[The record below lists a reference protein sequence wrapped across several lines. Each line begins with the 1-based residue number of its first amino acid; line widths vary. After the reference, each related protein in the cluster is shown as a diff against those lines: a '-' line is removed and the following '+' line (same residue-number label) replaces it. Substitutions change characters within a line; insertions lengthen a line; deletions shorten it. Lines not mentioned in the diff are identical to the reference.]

1 MPASA
6 TDSRAVDVFS
16 VPGREVPT
24 EGPARRAVDEAR
36 RRELGTFLRSRRER
50 TTPDQVGLPPGGRR
64 RTPGLRR
71 EEVATLAGVG
81 VTWYT
86 WLEQG
91 RDIRPSAQ
99 VLESIARTLLFDPH
113 ERAHLLLL
121 GGVTDTATDQDIAS
135 LPPGVLAMLDQ
146 LDPFPACVSGPRYDL
161 LAYNRAYNS
170 LIADLDAMPF
180 EERNTLWL
188 IFTHPAWRNAILELD
203 DVQRRLVA
211 QLRSNMAEHV
221 GEPAWKC
228 LVRRLSEASP
238 DFVRVWQQHDVSA
251 PENRTKRLMTP
262 RWGLLSLDYTSLY
275 LGARSGVRLVTYTPA
290 DQATALRLQHMKEN
304 REAA

>member
-1 MPASA
+1 MSASA
-6 TDSRAVDVFS
+6 IDSRAVDAFFA
-16 VPGREVPT
+16 PHREVPA
-24 EGPARRAVDEAR
+24 EGPARRAADEAR

-121 GGVTDTATDQDIAS
+121 GGVTDTAADQDVAS

-146 LDPFPACVSGPRYDL
+146 LDPYPACVSGPRYDL

-180 EERNTLWL
+180 EERNSLWL
-188 IFTHPAWRNAILELD
+188 IFTHPAWRNAILDLD

-228 LVRRLSEASP
+228 LVRRLSDASP

-275 LGARSGVRLVTYTPA
+275 LGPRSGVRLVTYTPA
-290 DQATALRLQHMKEN
+290 DQATALRLQHMKQN

>member
-6 TDSRAVDVFS
+6 IDSRAVEAFS
-16 VPGREVPT
+16 APLRVPPT
-24 EGPARRAVDEAR
+24 EGPAHRAADEAR
-36 RRELGTFLRSRRER
+36 RRELGAFLRSRRER
-50 TTPDQVGLPPGGRR
+50 TTPEQVGLPPGGRR

-99 VLESIARTLLFDPH
+99 VLEAIARTLLFDPH
-113 ERAHLLLL
+113 ERGHLLLL
-121 GGVTDTATDQDIAS
+121 GGVTDTATEQDSAS

-146 LDPFPACVSGPRYDL
+146 LDPYPACISGPRYDL
-161 LAYNRAYNS
+161 LAYNGAYNS
-170 LIADLDAMPF
+170 LITDLDAMPF

-188 IFTHPAWRNAILELD
+188 LFTHPAWRNAVLDLD
-203 DVQRRLVA
+203 DVQHRLVA
-211 QLRSNMAEHV
+211 QLRSGMAEHV

-228 LVRRLSEASP
+228 LVRRLSDASP
-238 DFVRVWQQHDVSA
+238 DFARVWQQHDVSV
-251 PENRTKRLMTP
+251 PENRTKRLLTP
-262 RWGLLSLDYTSLY
+262 RWGLLSLDYTNLY
-275 LGARSGVRLVTYTPA
+275 LGARSNVRLVTYTPA
-290 DQATALRLQHMKEN
+290 DQATALRLQHMKEK